1 MFSGIKK
8 NGAGQQAA
16 MDMLRRV
23 GLENRAT
30 HKPSELSGGEQQRI
44 AIARALVSNPMLILA
59 DEPTG
64 NLDQKTGKQILGLLE
79 ELNNDGHTIVMVT
92 HDLEIA
98 KHASQIIVLEDGSI
112 VNRMSSQAEKEQT
125 EE

>member
-1 MFSGIKK
+1 
-8 NGAGQQAA
+8 